1 VRRRAW
7 VVAIL
12 VLASLLSLGARRP
25 ARTTTPTGPPPPP
38 APPKAWIVFDEDSGV
53 VLDAGNDRTPMLPA
67 SVFKVL
73 TALIAVQRL
82 APDDAVPV
90 SDVAEGMPA
99 RKINM
104 KAGQVWRFED
114 VLNALLLVSANDA
127 AVAVA
132 ERVSGSRAGFA
143 ETMARTGQRLGLADK
158 PALRDPAG
166 LDDEFSWAGG
176 SLISARDL
184 AIVTRA
190 AMAEPRIR
198 SALVERIYRF
208 HGGDGTDHRLLNH
221 NPLIVGNFAGAIG
234 VKTGY
239 TKKAGHSLIGAAT
252 RDGRTLVAIVLNAP
266 DATRFTE
273 ALIDKGF
280 ASPAEP
286 ATGHDALPHIVA
298 DAAKFAG
305 TTVEAAT
312 AHNADAAAIA
322 GVNATKHKNGGV
334 DLPLTIALVT
344 GLGVPL
350 ALLGLRRRAIRRQ
363 RQRRIE
369 RQRQRLVTWS

>member
-1 VRRRAW
+1 VRRQAS
-7 VVAIL
+7 VVAGL
-12 VLASLLSLGARRP
+12 VVACLLSLGATRP
-25 ARTTTPTGPPPPP
+25 APKPPGSLAPP
-38 APPKAWIVFDEDSGV
+38 APPKAWILLDQDTGAVI
-53 VLDAGNDRTPMLPA
+53 DAGNDRAPLLPA

-82 APDDAVPV
+82 GPDDQVPV
-90 SDVAEGMPA
+90 SDVAAGMPA

-114 VLNALLLVSANDA
+114 VLTSVLLVSANDA

-143 ETMARTGQRLGLADK
+143 ETMARTGQRLGLTDH

-166 LDDEFSWAGG
+166 LDDEFSYAGG
-176 SLISARDL
+176 TYISARDL

-198 SALVERIYRF
+198 AVLTQRVYHF

-221 NPLIVGNFAGAIG
+221 NPLIVGNFPGAIG

-252 RDGRTLVAIVLNAP
+252 RDGRTMIAIVLDAP
-266 DATRFTE
+266 DPTHFTQ
-273 ALIDKGF
+273 ALLDKGF
-280 ASPAEP
+280 TVPAEAEGALDKLP
-286 ATGHDALPHIVA
+286 AIVP
-298 DAAKFAG
+298 DAAKFAEKP
-305 TTVEAAT
+305 VAEPAK
-312 AHNADAAAIA
+312 AHNADAANIA
-322 GVNATKHKNGGV
+322 GVNAAKHPKRSP
-334 DLPLTIALVT
+334 DLPLALVVLVLG
-344 GLGVPL
+344 GLPAGL
-350 ALLGLRRRAIRRQ
+350 ILLRRRAIRRR
-363 RQRRIE
+363 RQRRLE
-369 RQRQRLVTWS
+369 HHQRMMTWG